1 MQCFFIPFFQKGGI
15 TIETIQTSIELK
27 DNVTKPLRNM
37 QKAIENVIAGFER
50 MQKISSKAVNT
61 AAIQK
66 ATGQMNQMSAAMNKT
81 KNSITQAANSQ
92 QKFTAQLNNGSSAA
106 SAFQGKIQSMV
117 SSIANLQNLKKVLNL
132 SDTITN
138 TKARLDFMNDG
149 MQATDELQKKIMDSA
164 NRARASYQK
173 TANAITQMSFMA
185 GDKFSSND
193 ELIQFTELL
202 NKQFAISGT
211 GTQGMDSVMTQ
222 ITQAMS
228 SGTLSGTGFTE
239 ILGQVPS
246 MIQPL
251 ADYLDVPIT
260 KLREMGMNGQ
270 ITAETIKNAMLNS
283 AGAINETFNTMPIT
297 FSQIWNV
304 FKNNAS
310 EVFQPVLE
318 RLGAMAN
325 SPEFQTFL
333 SNAILFLQG
342 LAMVAMTVFSWIV
355 TISNFVAA
363 NWGIIEPIIW
373 GIVAAVAAWTVAQ
386 WLLNLALLS
395 SPLTWLC
402 IAIGV
407 IVAAIVIFVQWCG
420 GLTAAWLTM
429 CNWIQIA
436 WDAVKIGVM
445 TGVYYIID
453 CWNNLVK
460 NTMWLGMQ
468 VQNILG
474 EMKVIA
480 LEILESMCNGAI
492 DIINWFIGLLNT
504 CFGWA
509 GVHVEPIQHVTF
521 GTMERANFEAEKQA
535 REANFAEYDAKLK
548 SESEGRW
555 NQIDTW
561 KSEAAARQQE
571 RENAIAAA
579 KAESEKTVENPFQD
593 LLNQNQQT
601 SPYSSDL
608 GGIAANTGS
617 IADSTAGIADG
628 LEITQEDL
636 KYMRDLAEQEVIN
649 RFTTSQI
656 KIDMTNNN
664 SISSNMDLDG
674 IVNHLEAKLH
684 EVMVSTAEGVH

>member
-1 MQCFFIPFFQKGGI
+1 
-15 TIETIQTSIELK
+15 
-27 DNVTKPLRNM
+27 M

-50 MQKISSKAVNT
+50 MQKISSKAVNIT
-61 AAIQK
+61 VIQQ

-92 QKFTAQLNNGSSAA
+92 QKFTAQLNNGGSAA

-138 TKARLDFMNDG
+138 TKARLDLLNDN
-149 MQATDELQKKIMDSA
+149 MQTTDELQKKIMDSA
-164 NRARASYQK
+164 NRSRASYQK
-173 TANAITQMSFMA
+173 TANAITQMGFMA

-211 GTQGMDSVMTQ
+211 DTQGKDSIMTQ
-222 ITQAMS
+222 ITQAMG
-228 SGTLSGTGFTE
+228 SGTLSGIGFAE
-239 ILGQVPS
+239 ILKQVPS
-246 MIQPL
+246 MVQPL
-251 ADYLDVPIT
+251 VDYLDVPKE
-260 KLREMGMNGQ
+260 KLYEMGMNGQ

-297 FSQIWNV
+297 FSQIWDV

-310 EVFQPVLE
+310 KVFQPVLE

-373 GIVAAVAAWTVAQ
+373 GIVAAVAAWTIAQ

-395 SPLTWLC
+395 SPLTWIC

-407 IVAAIVIFVQWCG
+407 VVAAIVIFVQWCG

-548 SESEGRW
+548 SESQGRW

-571 RENAIAAA
+571 REDAIAAA
-579 KAESEKTVENPFQD
+579 KAEAEKTPENPLQD
-593 LLNQNQQT
+593 LWNQNQQT

-608 GGIAANTGS
+608 GGIAANTGN
-617 IADSTAGIADG
+617 IADNTAGIAQG

>member
-1 MQCFFIPFFQKGGI
+1 
-15 TIETIQTSIELK
+15 
-27 DNVTKPLRNM
+27 
-37 QKAIENVIAGFER
+37 

-92 QKFTAQLNNGSSAA
+92 QKFTAQLNNSGSAA

-138 TKARLDFMNDG
+138 TKARLDLMNDG

-173 TANAITQMSFMA
+173 TANAITQMGFMA

-211 GTQGMDSVMTQ
+211 DTQGKDSIMTQ
-222 ITQAMS
+222 ITQAMG
-228 SGTLSGTGFTE
+228 SGTLSGIGFAE
-239 ILGQVPS
+239 ILKQVPS
-246 MIQPL
+246 MVQPL
-251 ADYLDVPIT
+251 VDYLDVPKE
-260 KLREMGMNGQ
+260 KLYEMGMNGQ

-297 FSQIWNV
+297 FSQIWDV

-310 EVFQPVLE
+310 KVFQPVLE
-318 RLGAMAN
+318 RLDAMAN

-373 GIVAAVAAWTVAQ
+373 GIVAAVAAWTIAQ

-395 SPLTWLC
+395 SPLTWIC

-407 IVAAIVIFVQWCG
+407 VVAAIVIFVQWCG

-445 TGVYYIID
+445 TGVYYIMD
-453 CWNNLVK
+453 WWDQLVK
-460 NTMWLGMQ
+460 GTMWLGMQ
-468 VQNILG
+468 IQNICG
-474 EMKVIA
+474 DMKAGTLKII
-480 LEILESMCNGAI
+480 EDMCNGAI
-492 DIINWFIGLLNT
+492 DIINAFITALN
-504 CFGWA
+504 WIP
-509 GVHVEPIQHVTF
+509 GVNIEFLEKVTF
-521 GTMERANFEAEKQA
+521 GTTAQIENDAAKQA
-535 REANFAEYDAKLK
+535 REAEFAEYEADIAKASK
-548 SESEGRW
+548 DRW

-561 KSEAAARQQE
+561 KSEAVARQQE
-571 RENAIAAA
+571 REAAIAAA
-579 KAESEKTVENPFQD
+579 RAEAEKTPEDPFKD
-593 LLNQNQQT
+593 LFNQNQQT

-617 IADSTAGIADG
+617 IADSTSGIADG

>member
-1 MQCFFIPFFQKGGI
+1 
-15 TIETIQTSIELK
+15 
-27 DNVTKPLRNM
+27 M
-37 QKAIENVIAGFER
+37 QKAIENVITGFER
-50 MQKISSKAVNT
+50 MQKISSKAVNIT
-61 AAIQK
+61 VIQH

-92 QKFTAQLNNGSSAA
+92 KKLTAQLNNGGSAA

-138 TKARLDFMNDG
+138 TKARLDLLNDN
-149 MQATDELQKKIMDSA
+149 MQTTDELQKKIMDSA
-164 NRARASYQK
+164 NRSRASYQK
-173 TANAITQMSFMA
+173 TANAITQMGFMA

-211 GTQGMDSVMTQ
+211 DTQGKDSIMTQ
-222 ITQAMS
+222 ITQAMG
-228 SGTLSGTGFTE
+228 SGTLSGIGFAE
-239 ILGQVPS
+239 ILKQVPS
-246 MIQPL
+246 MVQPL
-251 ADYLDVPIT
+251 VDYLDVPKE
-260 KLREMGMNGQ
+260 KLYEMGMNGQ

-297 FSQIWNV
+297 FSQIWDV

-310 EVFQPVLE
+310 KVFQPVLE

-373 GIVAAVAAWTVAQ
+373 GIVAAVAAWTIAQ

-395 SPLTWLC
+395 SPLTWIC

-407 IVAAIVIFVQWCG
+407 VVAAIVIFVQWCG

-445 TGVYYIID
+445 TGVYHIMD
-453 CWNNLVK
+453 WWDQLVK
-460 NTMWLGMQ
+460 GTMWVGMQ
-468 VQNILG
+468 VQNFFG
-474 EMKVIA
+474 DMKVGV
-480 LEILESMCNGAI
+480 LEIIQNMCNGAI
-492 DIINWFIGLLNT
+492 WIINRFIDALNA

-509 GVHVEPIQHVTF
+509 GVHVNPIEDVTF
-521 GTMERANFEAEKQA
+521 ATTARAENEAEKRA
-535 REANFAEYDAKLK
+535 REANFAGYEADVAQASKD
-548 SESEGRW
+548 RW

-561 KSEAAARQQE
+561 QSEAAARQQE
-571 RENAIAAA
+571 REDAIAAA
-579 KAESEKTVENPFQD
+579 RAESEKTVENPFQD

>member
-1 MQCFFIPFFQKGGI
+1 
-15 TIETIQTSIELK
+15 
-27 DNVTKPLRNM
+27 
-37 QKAIENVIAGFER
+37 
-50 MQKISSKAVNT
+50 
-61 AAIQK
+61 
-66 ATGQMNQMSAAMNKT
+66 
-81 KNSITQAANSQ
+81 
-92 QKFTAQLNNGSSAA
+92 
-106 SAFQGKIQSMV
+106 
-117 SSIANLQNLKKVLNL
+117 
-132 SDTITN
+132 
-138 TKARLDFMNDG
+138 
-149 MQATDELQKKIMDSA
+149 
-164 NRARASYQK
+164 
-173 TANAITQMSFMA
+173 
-185 GDKFSSND
+185 
-193 ELIQFTELL
+193 
-202 NKQFAISGT
+202 
-211 GTQGMDSVMTQ
+211 
-222 ITQAMS
+222 
-228 SGTLSGTGFTE
+228 
-239 ILGQVPS
+239 
-246 MIQPL
+246 
-251 ADYLDVPIT
+251 
-260 KLREMGMNGQ
+260 
-270 ITAETIKNAMLNS
+270 
-283 AGAINETFNTMPIT
+283 
-297 FSQIWNV
+297 
-304 FKNNAS
+304 
-310 EVFQPVLE
+310 
-318 RLGAMAN
+318 
-325 SPEFQTFL
+325 
-333 SNAILFLQG
+333 
-342 LAMVAMTVFSWIV
+342 
-355 TISNFVAA
+355 
-363 NWGIIEPIIW
+363 
-373 GIVAAVAAWTVAQ
+373 
-386 WLLNLALLS
+386 
-395 SPLTWLC
+395 
-402 IAIGV
+402 
-407 IVAAIVIFVQWCG
+407 
-420 GLTAAWLTM
+420 
-429 CNWIQIA
+429 
-436 WDAVKIGVM
+436 
-445 TGVYYIID
+445 
-453 CWNNLVK
+453 
-460 NTMWLGMQ
+460 MWLGMQ

-548 SESEGRW
+548 SESQGRW

-579 KAESEKTVENPFQD
+579 KAEAEKTPENPLQD